1 MIVRMNLFALAKEIC
16 GASSLE
22 LTVPEQAQISDVR
35 RALVSTY
42 PAFAPLMSSAM
53 FAIDTEYVSDDFP
66 LNEGVQVAC
75 ILPVSGG

>member
-1 MIVRMNLFALAKEIC
+1 M
-16 GASSLE
+16 G
-22 LTVPEQAQISDVR
+22 
-35 RALVSTY
+35 
-42 PAFAPLMSSAM
+42 SAT